1 MSGAVCPYCR
11 GPLDGS
17 AGEEMV
23 CAGCGTPHHQDCYQ
37 ENGGCTVFGCSAGPA
52 EEPKLNLSAAEVSG
66 VTSGASHPTANAS
79 PGVLLASPPP
89 VTAKAPPPPLY
100 AAAAAPVAPAPVYR
114 PPYGSFLFAAE
125 PVPAPTVTAAPAL
138 NDFDFTPDPNA
149 KNRTTF
155 ILLGALLGAVGAHN
169 FYAGYRKKAI
179 AQLCISVVSLGFAS
193 PMAWVWAVI
202 DVFTIDRDGA
212 GVKFKS

>member
-17 AGEEMV
+17 VGEEMV

-52 EEPKLNLSAAEVSG
+52 EEPKLNLSAAEVTG
-66 VTSGASHPTANAS
+66 VTSGASLPTANAS

-125 PVPAPTVTAAPAL
+125 PVPAPTVAAAPAL
-138 NDFDFTPDPNA
+138 NDFDFAPDPNA

-155 ILLGALLGAVGAHN
+155 ILLGTLLGAVGAHN

-202 DVFTIDRDGA
+202 DVFTVDRDGA

>member
-17 AGEEMV
+17 AGEEMI

-52 EEPKLNLSAAEVSG
+52 EEPKLNLSAAEVSSATAP
-66 VTSGASHPTANAS
+66 VAIPTGNAS
-79 PGVLLASPPP
+79 YGTLAATPAT
-89 VTAKAPPPPLY
+89 VATKAPPPPLY
-100 AAAAAPVAPAPVYR
+100 APTAAPVAQAPVYR

-125 PVPAPTVTAAPAL
+125 PVPAPAVAAAPPL
-138 NDFDFTPDPNA
+138 NELDFIPDPNA

-155 ILLGALLGAVGAHN
+155 ILLGTLLGAAGAHN

-202 DVFTIDRDGA
+202 DVFTVDHDGA